1 MYLVK
6 IEQPDDVSN
15 STALQM
21 AVNCNKRYN
30 PENICKARASGE
42 KLARLCLA
50 VQSKELEKGGRPIFL
65 KCEGKKIRLAKKFVK
80 VEVVVSRNVFV
91 KAQRE
96 RRCKSCKVAKM
107 YLVKMNKIRS
117 SAGSLMSWF

>member
-21 AVNCNKRYN
+21 TVFCNRIYN
-30 PENICKARASGE
+30 PENICKARARGE
-42 KLARLCLA
+42 KLVRLCLA

-65 KCEGKKIRLAKKFVK
+65 KCVGK
-80 VEVVVSRNVFV
+80 
-91 KAQRE
+91 
-96 RRCKSCKVAKM
+96 
-107 YLVKMNKIRS
+107 
-117 SAGSLMSWF
+117 